1 MMRKVYPLTAV
12 AVLGLA
18 AWFVSR
24 AGSVQPANPD
34 QPGSRPAA
42 RPKMPPLT
50 AAEKR
55 IILHKGT
62 ERPFTGRYWDHFE
75 RGAYVCRQ
83 CGAALYRSDGKFK
96 SHCGWPSFDEEIAG
110 AVKRQRDADG
120 RRTEIVCAACGGHLG
135 HVFLGESFTPKNTRH
150 CVNSTSIVFVPA
162 AKAATQPATQPATR
176 RAIFAA
182 GCFWGVEYQFEQV
195 PGVWSVTSGYTGGDL
210 ARPTYKQVC
219 AGGTGHAEAVEVV
232 FDPAKVTYERLAR
245 LFFETHDPTQL
256 ARQGAQGRGQ
266 YRSAVFYVDDEQ
278 KAVVEKLIR
287 LLRDRGYKVVTQ
299 VVAAGKF
306 WPAEDYH
313 QDYLKKNPR
322 GGTCARPV
330 PRFGSPSGDL
340 AE

>member
-1 MMRKVYPLTAV
+1 MMRKAYPLTAV
-12 AVLGLA
+12 AVLVVA

-24 AGSVQPANPD
+24 AGSVRPAHCD
-34 QPGSRPAA
+34 QPGTQPAG

-50 AAEKR
+50 AAEER
-55 IILHKGT
+55 IILRKGT
-62 ERPFTGRYWDHFE
+62 ERAFTGRYWNHFE

-83 CGAALYRSDGKFK
+83 CGAALYRSDSKFK
-96 SHCGWPSFDEEIAG
+96 SHCGWPSFDDEIAG
-110 AVKRQRDADG
+110 AVKRHRDADG

-150 CVNSTSIVFVPA
+150 CVNSASIVFVPA
-162 AKAATQPATQPATR
+162 AKAATQPATKPATR

-195 PGVWSVTSGYTGGDL
+195 PGVLSVTAGYIGGDL

-219 AGGTGHAEAVEVV
+219 TGRTGHAEAVEVV

-245 LFFETHDPTQL
+245 LFFEIHDPTQP
-256 ARQGAQGRGQ
+256 ARRGLQSRGQ

-278 KAVVEKLIR
+278 KAVVEKLVR
-287 LLRDRGYKVVTQ
+287 LLRSRGYKVVTQ
-299 VVAAGKF
+299 VAPAGKF

-313 QDYLKKNPR
+313 QDYLKKHPR
-322 GGTCARPV
+322 GGACARRV
-330 PRFGSPSGDL
+330 PRFGSPS
-340 AE
+340 ANPPE